1 MTHFIT
7 DLTDL
12 KIAIGITVSFISL
25 IGSYAIFD
33 MISNRNKYTLSEE
46 EKDEIWNRIVISL
59 DELDKIEHENDKS
72 KN

>member
-33 MISNRNKYTLSEE
+33 MISNRNKYILSEE
-46 EKDEIWNRIVISL
+46 EKDSIWIKINASL
-59 DELDKIEHENDKS
+59 DELERIENETKQDN
-72 KN
+72 